1 MSLHIFAPFFSRSNP
16 SIVGIT
22 ANSGAANRNRF
33 DTRPKT
39 PLHSLSKYSW
49 IDHISLSRKKI
60 SAKYNLP
67 SNRAKL
73 EPPVFERSERSRM
86 IFDDRDQTQ
95 RTATGKESKNRRE
108 RPRDLTIVS
117 TTTRGDE
124 RRRRERER
132 GLHVRHT
139 HHCHHCHRCHRCHC
153 VSCLLGER
161 AVLERR
167 VRWNNDRPFSE
178 RVLRSSDFSPSL
190 PFPPSVY
197 HTHSHVGA
205 SHTRVPTC
213 MCACTYNI
221 SIEKRAFFQFCK
233 FCNVYGESREEGG
246 DNGAAVEQFL
256 HCGQDERGNELVV
269 VEERVER

>member
-1 MSLHIFAPFFSRSNP
+1 MERSVSPTNFQTRFPAKRESPQKKMSLHIFAPFFSRSNP

-108 RPRDLTIVS
+108 RSRDLTIVS

-124 RRRRERER
+124 RRRRRERER
-132 GLHVRHT
+132 EGT
-139 HHCHHCHRCHRCHC
+139 
-153 VSCLLGER
+153 
-161 AVLERR
+161 
-167 VRWNNDRPFSE
+167 P
-178 RVLRSSDFSPSL
+178 RSSYSSLSPLSSL
-190 PFPPSVY
+190 S
-197 HTHSHVGA
+197 SLSLCILLAGRASCVG
-205 SHTRVPTC
+205 TKGPL
-213 MCACTYNI
+213 
-221 SIEKRAFFQFCK
+221 E
-233 FCNVYGESREEGG
+233 
-246 DNGAAVEQFL
+246 
-256 HCGQDERGNELVV
+256 
-269 VEERVER
+269 

>member
-108 RPRDLTIVS
+108 RSRDLTIVS

-124 RRRRERER
+124 RRRRRERER
-132 GLHVRHT
+132 GDSTFVILIIVT
-139 HHCHHCHRCHRCHC
+139 IVIVVIVVTVYPACWASELC
-153 VSCLLGER
+153 
-161 AVLERR
+161 
-167 VRWNNDRPFSE
+167 WNEGSVGITIDR
-178 RVLRSSDFSPSL
+178 SPSVSSAPL
-190 PFPPSVY
+190 TSLLLSPSPPVCTIPI
-197 HTHSHVGA
+197 HTWAPATHA
-205 SHTRVPTC
+205 CPRACARVH
-213 MCACTYNI
+213 I
-221 SIEKRAFFQFCK
+221 I
-233 FCNVYGESREEGG
+233 
-246 DNGAAVEQFL
+246 
-256 HCGQDERGNELVV
+256 
-269 VEERVER
+269 